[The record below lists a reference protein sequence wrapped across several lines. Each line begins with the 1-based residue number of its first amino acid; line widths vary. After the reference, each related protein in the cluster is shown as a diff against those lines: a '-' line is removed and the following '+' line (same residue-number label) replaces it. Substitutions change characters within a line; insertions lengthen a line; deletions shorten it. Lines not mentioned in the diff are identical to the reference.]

1 MKYSILTLQIVY
13 EEDVVY
19 ARQRAR
25 QIAQLCGFNQTEQI
39 RISTAVSEIARN
51 AYQYAG
57 GGFVEFIIDA
67 DAQPPILAIFIK
79 DKGKGIQHLEE
90 VLKGNYR
97 SETGIGIGI
106 IGTRK
111 LMEFFTIDTSA
122 NGTTVFM
129 GKPLPLK
136 LVINQSTI
144 DNITQ
149 QLIQKVEAN
158 PLEELRSQNK
168 ELIHALDELHNKQEE
183 LGRLNKELEETN
195 RGVLA
200 LYSELSEKAV
210 SLSKINELK
219 TKFISNMSHEFKT
232 PLNAILSLSRILL
245 DKVDGDLTAEQE
257 KQVRFI
263 KQAAE
268 NLNTLIND
276 LLDLAKIE
284 SGKVTVNTTQF
295 TVEDLFSGLR
305 GIIRPLLT
313 NPDVALIFE
322 EPVNMPPLMTDDGK
336 ISQIL
341 RNLLSNA
348 IKFTE
353 KGEIRVTARLVNEGR
368 DVLFAVTDTGIGI
381 LEQDLEKIFDEYI
394 QVSKKKGGTG
404 LGLSI
409 SRNLAK
415 LLGGELWAESTV
427 GKGSTFYCRI
437 PVVYSAPN
445 AQPQVEG
452 TPLYDAT
459 RLPVL
464 IIEDDEVTRMLY
476 SKYLKNTGMQM
487 IPAASIREAKVLLK
501 SVKPAAIILDILLPN
516 EDAWQFLAE
525 LKSNTVYQSIPV
537 ICATVI
543 DEQDK
548 GFMLGASDY
557 MVKPVDRNTLLQKLN
572 TVTKDRPVKKILII
586 DDDEIARYV
595 FKGYL
600 SDTHF
605 TVIEAVNGVEGLK
618 KAMDEKPDVI
628 FLDLI
633 MPQMSGFEVLEQL
646 KANPQTA
653 LIPVIILS
661 SKLLSEEERAGLAQ
675 QAVAIVSKEAP
686 SRDAAIAKIKNA
698 VVKALGLQTQ
708 GGLNEQ

>member
-1 MKYSILTLQIVY
+1 MKYSILTLEIVY

-25 QIAQLCGFNQTEQI
+25 HIAQLCSFNQTEQI

-57 GGFVEFIIDA
+57 GGTVEFIIDA
-67 DAQPPILAIFIK
+67 NAHPAMLAIFIK

-90 VLKGNYR
+90 VLTGNYR
-97 SETGIGIGI
+97 SQTGMGIGIVGA
-106 IGTRK
+106 RK
-111 LMEFFTIDTSA
+111 LMEFFAIDTSV
-122 NGTTVFM
+122 NGTIVFM
-129 GKPLPLK
+129 GKPLSQHF
-136 LVINQSTI
+136 VINQSTI
-144 DNITQ
+144 DNLTQ
-149 QLIQKVEAN
+149 QLIQKVETN

-168 ELIHALDELHNKQEE
+168 ELVHALEELHAKQEE
-183 LGRLNKELEETN
+183 LEKLNKELEETN

-200 LYSELSEKAV
+200 LYSEISEKAV
-210 SLSKINELK
+210 SLSKTNELK

-284 SGKVTVNTTQF
+284 AGKVTVNTTQF
-295 TVEDLFSGLR
+295 TIEDLFSSLR
-305 GIIRPLLT
+305 GVIRPLLT
-313 NPDVALIFE
+313 NMDVALIFE
-322 EPVNMPPLMTDDGK
+322 EPVNIPPLKTDDGK
-336 ISQIL
+336 VSQIL

-353 KGEIRVTARLVNEGR
+353 KGEIRVGARLVNDGR
-368 DVLFAVTDTGIGI
+368 DILFTVADTGIGI
-381 LEQDLEKIFDEYI
+381 PEQDLEKIFDEYM

-415 LLGGELWAESTV
+415 ILGGELWAESTV
-427 GKGSTFYCRI
+427 GQGSTFYCRI
-437 PVVYSAPN
+437 PVIYTAPD
-445 AQPQVEG
+445 AQPQTEG
-452 TPLYDAT
+452 TPVYDAT

-464 IIEDDEVTRMLY
+464 IIEDDEVTRLLY
-476 SKYLKNTGMQM
+476 GKYLKNTNLQM

-501 SVKPAAIILDILLPN
+501 SVKPVAIILDILLPN
-516 EDAWQFLAE
+516 EDAWQFLTE
-525 LKSNTVYQSIPV
+525 LKSNPIYQSIQV

-557 MVKPVDRNTLLQKLN
+557 IVKPVERSTLLQKLN
-572 TVTKDRPVKKILII
+572 AITKDHPVKKILII
-586 DDDEIARYV
+586 DDDEITHYV

-600 SDTHF
+600 ADTYF
-605 TVIEAVNGVEGLK
+605 TIIEATNGVEGLE
-618 KAMDEKPDVI
+618 KAMNEKPDVI
-628 FLDLI
+628 FLDLV
-633 MPQMSGFEVLEQL
+633 MPKMSGFEVLEKL
-646 KANPQTA
+646 KADSQTA
-653 LIPVIILS
+653 HIPVIILS
-661 SKLLSEEERAGLAQ
+661 SKLLSEEERAELANK
-675 QAVAIVSKEAP
+675 VTAIVSKEAP
-686 SRDAAIAKIKNA
+686 SREAAVIKIKNA
-698 VVKALGLQTQ
+698 VIRALGIQTQ
-708 GGLNEQ
+708 GG